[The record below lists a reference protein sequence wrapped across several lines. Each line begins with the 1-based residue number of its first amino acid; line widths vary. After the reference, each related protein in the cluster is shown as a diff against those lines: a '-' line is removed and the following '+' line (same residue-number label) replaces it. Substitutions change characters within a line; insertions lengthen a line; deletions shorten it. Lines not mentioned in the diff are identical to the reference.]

1 MKMKTKRF
9 LTFLT
14 LVFVALAASSCG
26 VGKDTATGDGKYSS
40 EVSLYFA
47 NADYNDI
54 GSEKRMITCDTRD
67 SLPEA
72 VMNELIKGPVD
83 TNLRA
88 AIPNGTSLGGIET
101 ADLTVTVDLS
111 REFLT
116 YDGDNAKSAELIARY
131 SIVKTLCGLDGIDK
145 VVITVDGKPLL
156 NSQGTPV
163 GALGESDIVFTRSSS
178 ENVTQKYM
186 TLYFADGN
194 AQYLTAERRKATLV
208 DNSLEKTIVTEIT
221 KGPDGGDAYATVP
234 KETKV
239 LSVETKEGICFVNLS
254 EDFIS
259 KFSGGTTEATMA
271 IYSIVNSLSE
281 LPDIDKV
288 QFLIDGVKVDSFGD
302 YVFSEPFERDA
313 LLIK

>member
-1 MKMKTKRF
+1 MNLKAKKF

-14 LVFVALAASSCG
+14 LVFVVLSASSCG
-26 VGKDTATGDGKYSS
+26 AGKDAVTGDGKYTS
-40 EVSLYFA
+40 EVSLYFS

-54 GSEKRMITCDTRD
+54 GSEKRMIICDNSD

-72 VMNELIKGPVD
+72 VMKELIKGPVD

-88 AIPNGTSLGGIET
+88 AIPSGTSLNGIET
-101 ADLTVTVDLS
+101 DELITTVDLS
-111 REFLT
+111 REFLN
-116 YDGDNAKSAELIARY
+116 YDGANAKSAELIARY

-163 GALGESDIVFTRSSS
+163 VALGESDIVFTQSSS

-186 TLYFADGN
+186 TLYFADDN

-208 DNSLEKTIVTEIT
+208 DNSIEKTVVAEII
-221 KGPDGGDAYATVP
+221 KGPDSANAYATLP

-254 EDFIS
+254 EDFIN
-259 KFSGGTTEATMA
+259 KFSGGTAEATMA
-271 IYSIVNSLSE
+271 IYSIVDSLTE
-281 LPDIDKV
+281 LPDTDKV

-313 LLIK
+313 TLIK

>member
-1 MKMKTKRF
+1 MKFNTKRF
-9 LTFLT
+9 LAFFM
-14 LVFVALAASSCG
+14 LVIVALFASSCG
-26 VGKDTATGDGKYSS
+26 VGRDTAGGDGKYTA

-54 GSEKRMITCDTRD
+54 GSEKRLITCDSRD
-67 SLPEA
+67 SLTEA

-88 AIPNGTSLGGIET
+88 AIPSGTTLSGTET
-101 ADLTVTVDLS
+101 DELTVTVDLS
-111 REFLT
+111 REFLD

-163 GALGESDIVFTRSSS
+163 GALGESDIVFTQSSS

-186 TLYFADGN
+186 TLYFADDN

-208 DNSLEKTIVTEIT
+208 DNSLEKTIVTEII
-221 KGPDGGDAYATVP
+221 KGPDGSGAYATVP

-254 EDFIS
+254 EDFIN

-271 IYSIVNSLSE
+271 IYSIVDSLTE
-281 LPDIDKV
+281 LPDTDKV

-302 YVFSEPFERDA
+302 YVFSEPFQRDA
-313 LLIK
+313 TLIK

>member
-1 MKMKTKRF
+1 MKFNTKRF
-9 LTFLT
+9 LAFFM
-14 LVFVALAASSCG
+14 LVIVALFASSCG
-26 VGKDTATGDGKYSS
+26 VGRDTAGGDGKYTA

-54 GSEKRMITCDTRD
+54 GSEKRLITCDSRD
-67 SLPEA
+67 SLTEA

-88 AIPNGTSLGGIET
+88 AIPSGTTLSGTET
-101 ADLTVTVDLS
+101 DELTVTVDLS
-111 REFLT
+111 REFLD

-145 VVITVDGKPLL
+145 VVITVDDKPLL

-163 GALGESDIVFTRSSS
+163 GALGESDIVFTQSSS

-186 TLYFADGN
+186 TLYFADDN

-208 DNSLEKTIVTEIT
+208 DNSLEKTIVTEII
-221 KGPDGGDAYATVP
+221 KGPDGSGAYATVP

-254 EDFIS
+254 EDFIN

-271 IYSIVNSLSE
+271 IYSIVDSLTE
-281 LPDIDKV
+281 LPDTDKV

-302 YVFSEPFERDA
+302 YVFSEPFQRDA
-313 LLIK
+313 TLIK